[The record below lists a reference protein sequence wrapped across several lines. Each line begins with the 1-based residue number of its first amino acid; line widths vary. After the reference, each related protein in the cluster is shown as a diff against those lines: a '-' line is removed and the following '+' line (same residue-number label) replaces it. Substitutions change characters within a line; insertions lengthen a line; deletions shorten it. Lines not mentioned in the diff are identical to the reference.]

1 MKRLITA
8 VAVAVLLISPAV
20 LSAQEHMLEVKRY
33 PDYAKDYLTI
43 TDAGLYFYTEDGKNR
58 IGSYKIDFDKIKN
71 GEYVLMPGLVIT
83 EINGLSTK
91 GMSETDFYSIL
102 QKSSDSISV
111 SLLRYGDSVRHQK
124 VYSLTSWPEVL
135 SKCGIT
141 LLQINNLKKNASI
154 WGKRNLSERGK
165 DNSKLKIYMT
175 EMVDSDYDWFY
186 ARTYD
191 FAISGNDPLMD
202 KTLLEKFA
210 ELCLDMSRDT
220 ENPDILLTV
229 AKNADE
235 SIQTTYIPPS
245 SRTVNLG
252 ATTTARYNFLTQRND
267 YVTRQNSY
275 TVREGDYTKTTRD
288 VNLFLEITMLD
299 ARKINDSLQTAPPV
313 IYQFTTTRHVVNP
326 EFNLDDELIAYASW
340 GIKSN
345 PGWNKYAEAK
355 MTAYYP
361 AVGFSGLEVTY
372 VAENSRAWQAG
383 LRPGDRIERYKYSK
397 KGKWIK
403 ESVPDISNSKYTV
416 LYRCV
421 VKRDGKTVRLDNVR
435 LNERFGDIEFIFW
448 K

>member
-20 LSAQEHMLEVKRY
+20 LSAQEHILEVRRY

-43 TDAGLYFYTEDGKNR
+43 TDIGLYLYPIDGQRN
-58 IGSYKIDFDKIKN
+58 IGSYKVSIDYIDGYF
-71 GEYVLMPGLVIT
+71 YPWPGQVIT
-83 EINGLSTK
+83 EINGRSTK
-91 GMSETDFYSIL
+91 GISEEEFYAVMDRL
-102 QKSSDSISV
+102 DSV
-111 SLLRYGDSVRHQK
+111 SVCLMDRNAGGSVK
-124 VYSLTSWPEVL
+124 LTLYPNKEWPNDL
-135 SKCGIT
+135 SKWGVT

-275 TVREGDYTKTTRD
+275 AVREGDYTKTTRD

-421 VKRDGKTVRLDNVR
+421 VKRDGKTVRLDNVP
-435 LNERFGDIEFIFW
+435 LNERFGDIEFLFW